1 MRRIIGAAVAAAL
14 ALAVLP
20 VAASAETIPHAGGWR
35 VTYTADGKM
44 TDNYSASEY
53 VDAVSGLQP
62 GDDIT
67 FVVTMS
73 HENDSKAD
81 WYLAN
86 EVIKTLEEQDAGS
99 DASGSAY
106 EYRLTYT
113 DPSGSVTTLY
123 DSEVVG
129 GDAGQGL
136 HDATSALEDY
146 VGLGQLSKGQTARV
160 ELRVALDGETEGNA
174 YFETLARLKLRFA
187 VEPEPEPTRRVE
199 RRTVQTGDDRDVR
212 LLPLYV
218 AMVASGLALAGLAA
232 WGALGRRKEKK
243 EGVR

>member
-1 MRRIIGAAVAAAL
+1 MKKIISAVMAAAL
-14 ALAVLP
+14 AFAVLP
-20 VAASAETIPHAGGWR
+20 VAAMAESIPHPGNWR
-35 VTYTADGKM
+35 VTYTSDGKM

-67 FVVTMS
+67 FAITLS

-81 WYLAN
+81 WYIAN
-86 EVIKTLEEQDAGS
+86 DVVKTLEENS
-99 DASGSAY
+99 EASGSAY

-113 DPSGSVTTLY
+113 NPSGQVSTLY

-129 GDAGQGL
+129 GDEGNGL
-136 HDATSALEDY
+136 ADATNALEDY
-146 VGLGQLSKGQTARV
+146 IGLGQLSKGQTAKV

-174 YFETLARLKLRFA
+174 YFDTLARLKLKFA
-187 VEPEPEPTRRVE
+187 VEPEPEPTRRTE
-199 RRTVQTGDDRDVR
+199 RRTVQTGDETRSR
-212 LLPLYV
+212 LFPLYV
-218 AMVASGLALAGLAA
+218 IMAVSGVALAGLATY
-232 WGALGRRKEKK
+232 GVIERRKEKR

>member
-1 MRRIIGAAVAAAL
+1 MRKIISAVMAAAL
-14 ALAVLP
+14 AFAVLP
-20 VAASAETIPHAGGWR
+20 VAAMAESIPHPGNWR
-35 VTYTADGKM
+35 VTYTSDGKM

-67 FVVTMS
+67 FTVTMS

-81 WYLAN
+81 WYIAN
-86 EVIKTLEEQDAGS
+86 DVVKTLEENSG
-99 DASGSAY
+99 ASGSAY

-113 DPSGSVTTLY
+113 NPSGQVSTLY

-129 GDAGQGL
+129 GDEGNGL
-136 HDATSALEDY
+136 ADATNALEDY
-146 VGLGQLSKGQTARV
+146 IGLGQLSKGQTAKV

-174 YFETLARLKLRFA
+174 YFDTLARLKLKFA
-187 VEPEPEPTRRVE
+187 VEPEPEPTRRTE
-199 RRTVQTGDDRDVR
+199 RRTVQTGDETRTR

-218 AMVASGLALAGLAA
+218 IMTVSGVALAGLATY
-232 WGALGRRKEKK
+232 GVIERRKEKK

>member
-1 MRRIIGAAVAAAL
+1 MRKIISAVMVAAL
-14 ALAVLP
+14 AFAVLP
-20 VAASAETIPHAGGWR
+20 VAAMAESIPHPGNWR
-35 VTYTADGKM
+35 VTYTSDGKM

-67 FVVTMS
+67 FAITLS

-81 WYLAN
+81 WYIAN
-86 EVIKTLEEQDAGS
+86 DVVKTLEEHS
-99 DASGSAY
+99 EASGSAY

-113 DPSGSVTTLY
+113 NPSGQVSTLY

-129 GDAGQGL
+129 GDEGNGL
-136 HDATSALEDY
+136 ADATNALEDY
-146 VGLGQLSKGQTARV
+146 IGLGQLSKGQTAKV

-174 YFETLARLKLRFA
+174 YFDTLARLKLKFA
-187 VEPEPEPTRRVE
+187 VEPEPEPTRRTE
-199 RRTVQTGDDRDVR
+199 RRTVQTGDETRSR
-212 LLPLYV
+212 LFPLYV
-218 AMVASGLALAGLAA
+218 IMAVSGVALAGLATY
-232 WGALGRRKEKK
+232 GVIERRKEKR

>member
-1 MRRIIGAAVAAAL
+1 MAAAL
-14 ALAVLP
+14 AFAVLP
-20 VAASAETIPHAGGWR
+20 VAAMAESIPHPGNWR

-67 FVVTMS
+67 FAITLS

-81 WYLAN
+81 WYIAN
-86 EVIKTLEEQDAGS
+86 DVVKTLEENS

-113 DPSGSVTTLY
+113 NPSGQTSTLY

-129 GDAGQGL
+129 GDEGNGL
-136 HDATSALEDY
+136 ADATNALEDY
-146 VGLGQLSKGQTARV
+146 IGLGQLSKGQTAKV

-174 YFETLARLKLRFA
+174 YFDTLARLKLKFA
-187 VEPEPEPTRRVE
+187 VEPEPEPTRRTE
-199 RRTVQTGDDRDVR
+199 RRTVQTGDETRSR
-212 LLPLYV
+212 LFPLYV
-218 AMVASGLALAGLAA
+218 IMAVSGVALAGLATY
-232 WGALGRRKEKK
+232 GVIERRKEKR

>member
-1 MRRIIGAAVAAAL
+1 MRKIISAVMAAAL
-14 ALAVLP
+14 AFAVLP
-20 VAASAETIPHAGGWR
+20 VAAMAESIPHPGNWR
-35 VTYTADGKM
+35 VTYTSDGKM

-67 FVVTMS
+67 FAITLS

-81 WYLAN
+81 WYIAN
-86 EVIKTLEEQDAGS
+86 DVVKTLEENS
-99 DASGSAY
+99 EASGSAY

-113 DPSGSVTTLY
+113 NPSGQVSTLY

-129 GDAGQGL
+129 GDEGNGL
-136 HDATSALEDY
+136 ADATNALEDY
-146 VGLGQLSKGQTARV
+146 IGLGQLSKGQTAKV

-174 YFETLARLKLRFA
+174 YFDTLARLKLKFA
-187 VEPEPEPTRRVE
+187 VEPEPEPTRRTE
-199 RRTVQTGDDRDVR
+199 RRTVQTGDETRTR

-218 AMVASGLALAGLAA
+218 IMAVSGVALAGLATY
-232 WGALGRRKEKK
+232 GVIERRKEKR

>member
-1 MRRIIGAAVAAAL
+1 MRKIISAVMAAAL
-14 ALAVLP
+14 AFAVLP
-20 VAASAETIPHAGGWR
+20 VAAMAESIPHPGNWR
-35 VTYTADGKM
+35 VTYTSDGKM

-67 FVVTMS
+67 FAITLS

-81 WYLAN
+81 WYIAN
-86 EVIKTLEEQDAGS
+86 DVVKTLEENS
-99 DASGSAY
+99 EASGSAY

-113 DPSGSVTTLY
+113 NPSGQVSTLY

-129 GDAGQGL
+129 GDEGNGL
-136 HDATSALEDY
+136 ADATNALEDY
-146 VGLGQLSKGQTARV
+146 IGLGQLTKGQTAKV

-174 YFETLARLKLRFA
+174 YFDTLARLKLKFA
-187 VEPEPEPTRRVE
+187 VEPEPEPTRRTE
-199 RRTVQTGDDRDVR
+199 RRTVQTGDETRSR
-212 LLPLYV
+212 LFPLYV
-218 AMVASGLALAGLAA
+218 IMAVSGVALAGLATY
-232 WGALGRRKEKK
+232 GVIERRKEKR

>member
-1 MRRIIGAAVAAAL
+1 MRKIISAVMAAAL
-14 ALAVLP
+14 AFAVLP
-20 VAASAETIPHAGGWR
+20 VAAMAESIPHPGNWR

-67 FVVTMS
+67 FAITLS
-73 HENDSKAD
+73 HENDSNAD
-81 WYLAN
+81 WYIAN
-86 EVIKTLEEQDAGS
+86 DVVKTLEENS
-99 DASGSAY
+99 EASGSAY

-113 DPSGSVTTLY
+113 NPSGQVSTLY

-129 GDAGQGL
+129 GDEGNGL
-136 HDATSALEDY
+136 ADATNALEDY
-146 VGLGQLSKGQTARV
+146 IGLGQLSKGQTAKV

-174 YFETLARLKLRFA
+174 YFDTLARLKLKFA
-187 VEPEPEPTRRVE
+187 VEPEPEPTRRTE
-199 RRTVQTGDDRDVR
+199 RRTVQTGDETRSR
-212 LLPLYV
+212 LFPLYV
-218 AMVASGLALAGLAA
+218 IMAVSGVALAGLATY
-232 WGALGRRKEKK
+232 GVIERRKEKR

>member
-1 MRRIIGAAVAAAL
+1 MRKIISAVMAAAL
-14 ALAVLP
+14 AFAVLP
-20 VAASAETIPHAGGWR
+20 VAAMAESIPHPGDWR
-35 VTYTADGKM
+35 VTYTSDGKM

-67 FVVTMS
+67 FAITLS

-81 WYLAN
+81 WYIAN
-86 EVIKTLEEQDAGS
+86 DVVKTLEENS
-99 DASGSAY
+99 EASGSAY

-113 DPSGSVTTLY
+113 NPSGQVSTLY

-129 GDAGQGL
+129 GDEGNGL
-136 HDATSALEDY
+136 ADATNALEDY
-146 VGLGQLSKGQTARV
+146 IGLGQLSKGQTAKV

-174 YFETLARLKLRFA
+174 YFDTLARLKLKFA
-187 VEPEPEPTRRVE
+187 VEPEPEPTRRTE
-199 RRTVQTGDDRDVR
+199 RRTVQTGDETRSR
-212 LLPLYV
+212 LFPLYV
-218 AMVASGLALAGLAA
+218 IMAVSGVALAGLATY
-232 WGALGRRKEKK
+232 GVIERRKEKR

>member
-1 MRRIIGAAVAAAL
+1 MRKIISAVMAAAL
-14 ALAVLP
+14 AFAVLP
-20 VAASAETIPHAGGWR
+20 VAAMAESIPHPGNWR
-35 VTYTADGKM
+35 VTYTSDGKM

-67 FVVTMS
+67 FAIPLS

-81 WYLAN
+81 WYIAN
-86 EVIKTLEEQDAGS
+86 DVVKTLEENS
-99 DASGSAY
+99 EASGSAY

-113 DPSGSVTTLY
+113 NPSGQVSTLY

-129 GDAGQGL
+129 GDEGNGL
-136 HDATSALEDY
+136 ADATNALEDY
-146 VGLGQLSKGQTARV
+146 IGLGQLSKGQTAKV

-174 YFETLARLKLRFA
+174 YFDTLARLKLKFA
-187 VEPEPEPTRRVE
+187 VEPEPEPTRRTE
-199 RRTVQTGDDRDVR
+199 RRTVQTGDETRSR
-212 LLPLYV
+212 LFPLYV
-218 AMVASGLALAGLAA
+218 IMAVSGVALAGLATY
-232 WGALGRRKEKK
+232 GVIERRKEKR

>member
-1 MRRIIGAAVAAAL
+1 MRKIISAVMAAAL
-14 ALAVLP
+14 AFAVLP
-20 VAASAETIPHAGGWR
+20 VAAMAESIPHPGNWR
-35 VTYTADGKM
+35 VTYTSDGKM

-67 FVVTMS
+67 FAITLS

-81 WYLAN
+81 WYIAN
-86 EVIKTLEEQDAGS
+86 DVVKTLEENS
-99 DASGSAY
+99 EASGSAY

-113 DPSGSVTTLY
+113 NPSGQVSTLY

-129 GDAGQGL
+129 GDEGNGL
-136 HDATSALEDY
+136 ADATNALEDY
-146 VGLGQLSKGQTARV
+146 IGLGQLSKGQTAKV

-174 YFETLARLKLRFA
+174 YFDTLARLKLKFA
-187 VEPEPEPTRRVE
+187 VEPEPEPTRRTE
-199 RRTVQTGDDRDVR
+199 RRTVQTGDETRSR
-212 LLPLYV
+212 LFPLYV
-218 AMVASGLALAGLAA
+218 IMAVSGVALAGLATY
-232 WGALGRRKEKK
+232 GVIERRKEKR

>member
-1 MRRIIGAAVAAAL
+1 MRKIISAVMAAAL
-14 ALAVLP
+14 AFAVLP
-20 VAASAETIPHAGGWR
+20 VAAMAESIPHPGNWR
-35 VTYTADGKM
+35 VTYTSDGKM

-67 FVVTMS
+67 FAITLS

-81 WYLAN
+81 WYIAN
-86 EVIKTLEEQDAGS
+86 DVVKTLEENSG
-99 DASGSAY
+99 ASGSAY

-113 DPSGSVTTLY
+113 NPSGQVSTLY

-129 GDAGQGL
+129 GDEGNGL
-136 HDATSALEDY
+136 ADATNALEDY
-146 VGLGQLSKGQTARV
+146 IGLGQLSKGQTAKV

-174 YFETLARLKLRFA
+174 YFDTLARLKLKFA
-187 VEPEPEPTRRVE
+187 VEPEPEPTRRTE
-199 RRTVQTGDDRDVR
+199 RRTVQTGDETRTR

-218 AMVASGLALAGLAA
+218 IMAVSGVALAGLATY
-232 WGALGRRKEKK
+232 GVIERRKEKR

>member
-1 MRRIIGAAVAAAL
+1 MKKIISAVMAAAL
-14 ALAVLP
+14 AFAVLP
-20 VAASAETIPHAGGWR
+20 VAAMAESIPHPGNWR

-67 FVVTMS
+67 FAITLS
-73 HENDSKAD
+73 HENDSNAD
-81 WYLAN
+81 WYIAN
-86 EVIKTLEEQDAGS
+86 DVVKTLEENS
-99 DASGSAY
+99 EASGSAY

-113 DPSGSVTTLY
+113 NPSGQVSTLY

-129 GDAGQGL
+129 GDEGNGL
-136 HDATSALEDY
+136 ADATNALEDY
-146 VGLGQLSKGQTARV
+146 IGLGQLSKGQTAKV

-174 YFETLARLKLRFA
+174 YFDTLARLKLKFA
-187 VEPEPEPTRRVE
+187 VEPEPEPTRRTE
-199 RRTVQTGDDRDVR
+199 RRTVQTGDETRSR
-212 LLPLYV
+212 LFPLYV
-218 AMVASGLALAGLAA
+218 IMAVSGVALAGLATY
-232 WGALGRRKEKK
+232 GVIERRKEKR

>member
-1 MRRIIGAAVAAAL
+1 MKKIISAVMAAAL
-14 ALAVLP
+14 AFAVLP
-20 VAASAETIPHAGGWR
+20 VAAMAESIPHPGNWR
-35 VTYTADGKM
+35 VTYTSDGKM

-67 FVVTMS
+67 FAITLS

-81 WYLAN
+81 WYIAN
-86 EVIKTLEEQDAGS
+86 DVVKTLEENS
-99 DASGSAY
+99 EASGSAY

-113 DPSGSVTTLY
+113 NPSGQVSTLY

-129 GDAGQGL
+129 GDEGNGL
-136 HDATSALEDY
+136 ADATNALEDY
-146 VGLGQLSKGQTARV
+146 IGLGQLSKGQTAKV

-174 YFETLARLKLRFA
+174 YFDTLARLKLKFA
-187 VEPEPEPTRRVE
+187 VEPEPEPTRRTE
-199 RRTVQTGDDRDVR
+199 RRTVQTGDETRSR
-212 LLPLYV
+212 LFPLYV
-218 AMVASGLALAGLAA
+218 IMTVSGVALAGLATY
-232 WGALGRRKEKK
+232 GVIERRKEKR

>member
-1 MRRIIGAAVAAAL
+1 MRKIISAVMAAAL
-14 ALAVLP
+14 AFAVLP
-20 VAASAETIPHAGGWR
+20 VAAMAESIPHPGNWR
-35 VTYTADGKM
+35 VTYTSDGKM

-67 FVVTMS
+67 FAITLS

-81 WYLAN
+81 WYIAN
-86 EVIKTLEEQDAGS
+86 DVVKTLEENS

-113 DPSGSVTTLY
+113 NPSGQTSTLY

-129 GDAGQGL
+129 GDEGNGL
-136 HDATSALEDY
+136 ADATNALEDY
-146 VGLGQLSKGQTARV
+146 IGLGQLSKGQTAKV

-174 YFETLARLKLRFA
+174 YFDTLARLKLKFA
-187 VEPEPEPTRRVE
+187 VEPEPEPTRRTE
-199 RRTVQTGDDRDVR
+199 RRTVQTGDETRSR
-212 LLPLYV
+212 LFPLYV
-218 AMVASGLALAGLAA
+218 IMAVSGVALAGLATY
-232 WGALGRRKEKK
+232 GVIERRKEKR